1 MMSSTNEL
9 VDEARFALH
18 GRILRCPLGGN
29 PIECPLHDIRK
40 LPMEDRVAWLEAQPD
55 EEVVELYHLH
65 NACLECKMEDF
76 ES

>member
-1 MMSSTNEL
+1 MGPSKDL

-29 PIECPLHDIRK
+29 PADCPLHEIRMMPIEK
-40 LPMEDRVAWLEAQPD
+40 RVMWLESQSD
-55 EEVVELYHLH
+55 EEVVELYHRH
-65 NACLECKMEDF
+65 NTCLECKLEEY